1 MPARRVAARKLA
13 DRPNSRS
20 LATRRRILEVAEQPL
35 STHGYGPSTMA
46 DVAERAGV
54 SVGTVYYHFPDKRS
68 LLLAL
73 IEHWGDREIQGSRDE
88 LLGAFAR
95 EGVELRSAIAE
106 YLEKRLSEL
115 RRSGGLRLVFLELA
129 ERDPEVAAR
138 LGRIDQVSMERVR
151 DLIALG
157 QARGALR
164 STIDPLAAAFLVVRA
179 IRSAAIEILVH
190 RAAKPEGAAVQRELV
205 DLIYHYLVGR

>member
-1 MPARRVAARKLA
+1 
-13 DRPNSRS
+13 
-20 LATRRRILEVAEQPL
+20 
-35 STHGYGPSTMA
+35 
-46 DVAERAGV
+46 
-54 SVGTVYYHFPDKRS
+54 
-68 LLLAL
+68 
-73 IEHWGDREIQGSRDE
+73 
-88 LLGAFAR
+88 
-95 EGVELRSAIAE
+95 
-106 YLEKRLSEL
+106 
-115 RRSGGLRLVFLELA
+115 
-129 ERDPEVAAR
+129 
-138 LGRIDQVSMERVR
+138 MERVR

>member
-1 MPARRVAARKLA
+1 MPARRAAARKLL
-13 DRPNSRS
+13 DRPNARS
-20 LATRRRILEVAEQPL
+20 FATRRKIVEVAEQHL

-54 SVGTVYYHFPDKRS
+54 SIGTVYYHFPDKRS

-73 IEHWGDREIQGSRDE
+73 VDDWGDREIQRSRDE
-88 LLGAFAR
+88 LVDAFGKA
-95 EGVELRSAIAE
+95 VDLRSAIAE
-106 YLEKRLSEL
+106 YLGRRLTEL

-138 LGRIDQVSMERVR
+138 LARIDQFAMERVR
-151 DLIALG
+151 DLIVLG
-157 QARGALR
+157 QERGAVR

-179 IRSAAIEILVH
+179 VRSAAIEILVH
-190 RAAKPEGAAVQRELV
+190 RVAKPNGDAVQRELV
-205 DLIYHYLVGR
+205 DLIHHYLVAR